1 MPDTLLRP
9 VQITVAPASPS
20 AAAMPRPAPRVAPA
34 TTATRPAAH
43 LAFGVQ
49 SIRGILAKVTPLQRY
64 IAEEIATDHVDG
76 LLSRREALRRLALLG
91 VGTAAA
97 TALIAACGENKQP
110 TSDAP
115 VTSNEPATVSAPPP
129 GSENAVPTTPITWAG
144 PRGELQAAWAAAPSA
159 RGGVLVIHENKGLN
173 DYIRSVAGRFAGIGY
188 SALAID
194 LLSAQGGTATFADPA
209 EATAAL
215 GKLPPEEAVAD
226 LKSGIDELQRRVPD
240 KKVAAVGF
248 CMGGGM
254 VWRLLAS
261 GEPRLAAAVPFYGPT
276 PDNPDFAGSKDV
288 AVLGIYAAQ
297 DQRVNA
303 TEPVARAALEKA
315 GLVFELVTEPDANH
329 AFFND
334 TGERYNAT
342 AADDAWRRVQDWF
355 TSTSADSLPRATPLY
370 GLRGVS
376 PCIHGR
382 SAADSRAVLLPVGV
396 ALLTAHASRSNSAH
410 AGGAGRELLRPAFG
424 WPANGGRSSGR
435 GVLRPGPR
443 SLPGGTGTVLRMA

>member
-1 MPDTLLRP
+1 MRAYSLN
-9 VQITVAPASPS
+9 
-20 AAAMPRPAPRVAPA
+20 
-34 TTATRPAAH
+34 
-43 LAFGVQ
+43 
-49 SIRGILAKVTPLQRY
+49 VTPLQRY

-129 GSENAVPTTPITWAG
+129 GSENTVASTPITWAG
-144 PRGELQAAWAAAPSA
+144 PRGELQAAWAPAADP

-194 LLSAQGGTATFADPA
+194 LLSAQGGTGTFADPA

-215 GKLPPEEAVAD
+215 GKLPPEEALAD
-226 LKSGIDELQRRVPD
+226 LKSGIDELQRRVPG

-248 CMGGGM
+248 CMGGGF

-334 TGERYNAT
+334 TGDRYNPT

-355 TSTSADSLPRATPLY
+355 T
-370 GLRGVS
+370 
-376 PCIHGR
+376 
-382 SAADSRAVLLPVGV
+382 
-396 ALLTAHASRSNSAH
+396 AHLA
-410 AGGAGRELLRPAFG
+410 
-424 WPANGGRSSGR
+424 
-435 GVLRPGPR
+435 
-443 SLPGGTGTVLRMA
+443 

>member
-1 MPDTLLRP
+1 
-9 VQITVAPASPS
+9 
-20 AAAMPRPAPRVAPA
+20 
-34 TTATRPAAH
+34 
-43 LAFGVQ
+43 
-49 SIRGILAKVTPLQRY
+49 VTPLQRY
-64 IAEEIATDHVDG
+64 IAEEIAIDHVDG

-97 TALIAACGENKQP
+97 TTLIAACGENKQP
-110 TSDAP
+110 TADAP

-144 PRGELQAAWAAAPSA
+144 PRGELQAAWAAAPQA

-194 LLSAQGGTATFADPA
+194 LLSAQGGTGTFADPA

-215 GKLPPEEAVAD
+215 GKLPPEETVAD
-226 LKSGIDELQRRVPD
+226 VKSGIDELQRRVPD
-240 KKVAAVGF
+240 RKVAAVGF

-315 GLVFELVTEPDANH
+315 GLVFDLVTEPDANH

-334 TGERYNAT
+334 TGDRYNPT
-342 AADDAWRRVQDWF
+342 AAAHAWRRVQDWF
-355 TSTSADSLPRATPLY
+355 TKY
-370 GLRGVS
+370 
-376 PCIHGR
+376 
-382 SAADSRAVLLPVGV
+382 VG
-396 ALLTAHASRSNSAH
+396 
-410 AGGAGRELLRPAFG
+410 
-424 WPANGGRSSGR
+424 
-435 GVLRPGPR
+435 
-443 SLPGGTGTVLRMA
+443 

>member
-1 MPDTLLRP
+1 M
-9 VQITVAPASPS
+9 
-20 AAAMPRPAPRVAPA
+20 
-34 TTATRPAAH
+34 
-43 LAFGVQ
+43 
-49 SIRGILAKVTPLQRY
+49 TPLQRY

-97 TALIAACGENKQP
+97 TALIAACGENKRP

-115 VTSNEPATVSAPPP
+115 VTSNEPATASAPPP
-129 GSENAVPTTPITWAG
+129 GSENTVPSTPITWAG
-144 PRGELQAAWAAAPSA
+144 PRGELQAAWAPAPDP

-194 LLSAQGGTATFADPA
+194 LLSAQGGTGTFADPA

-334 TGERYNAT
+334 TGDRYNAT
-342 AADDAWRRVQDWF
+342 AAERCLAPRAGLVHQVPRLTFPLPRSQKLGRSWEFARNSAARSCRVVDRTCVQVKFSSCGWCRSRTSTARVQGVCALRWIVLARSTAPGATKSSWSYRGGSPNG
-355 TSTSADSLPRATPLY
+355 TSCRRESFE
-370 GLRGVS
+370 S
-376 PCIHGR
+376 PCQ
-382 SAADSRAVLLPVGV
+382 PVS
-396 ALLTAHASRSNSAH
+396 SRS
-410 AGGAGRELLRPAFG
+410 PADIV
-424 WPANGGRSSGR
+424 PCC
-435 GVLRPGPR
+435 PGP
-443 SLPGGTGTVLRMA
+443 SPNC